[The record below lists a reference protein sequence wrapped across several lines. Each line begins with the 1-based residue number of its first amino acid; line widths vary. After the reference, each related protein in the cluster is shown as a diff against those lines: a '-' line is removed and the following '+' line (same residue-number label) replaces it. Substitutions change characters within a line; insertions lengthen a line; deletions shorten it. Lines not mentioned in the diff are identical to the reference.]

1 MASRRPPPRRSE
13 RSRRPPPRERRP
25 PARRRRRRGGGQ
37 SDLGRR
43 ILWAIPLIAFAVFIV
58 IEGGLIF
65 AIGVAIVG
73 VACMAELFDMLAS
86 VHPVRLA
93 GFLAVIA
100 FALAALYGTTYNV
113 LLMMVAL
120 LPVLFFLTVGR
131 PQRQDRTLSM
141 AVTVLGVWWIALAIA
156 HAVLL
161 RRLPH
166 GDAIIVDILVGTFL
180 GDTAAYVGGR
190 AFGRRPLAPEIS
202 PNKTLEGLVFG
213 MAFAIAGVWF
223 AGLYQDWLSGVD
235 ALLLG
240 VAVAFAAPLGDLFES
255 LIKRD
260 VGAKDTGTL
269 LGPHGGA
276 LDRIDAVLFTVP
288 VGFYVWHALM

>member
-1 MASRRPPPRRSE
+1 MAARRPPPRRRT
-13 RSRRPPPRERRP
+13 RSRRPPPRPGGRP
-25 PARRRRRRGGGQ
+25 PARRRRRSGG

-58 IEGGLIF
+58 VEGGLIF
-65 AIGVAIVG
+65 AIGLAILG
-73 VACMAELFDMLAS
+73 IACMAELFDMLEA
-86 VHPVRLA
+86 VRPVRLA

-100 FALAALYGTTYNV
+100 LALAALYGSTYNV

-120 LPVLFFLTVGR
+120 LPVLFFLTVAR
-131 PQRQDRTLSM
+131 PQRQDRTLAM
-141 AVTVLGVWWIALAIA
+141 AVTVLAVWWIALAIA

-202 PNKTLEGLVFG
+202 PNKTLEGLLIGIV
-213 MAFAIAGVWF
+213 FAIGGVWF

-240 VAVAFAAPLGDLFES
+240 VAVALAAPLGDLFES

-260 VGAKDTGTL
+260 VGAKDTGAL
-269 LGPHGGA
+269 LGPHGGV

>member
-1 MASRRPPPRRSE
+1 MAARRPPPRR
-13 RSRRPPPRERRP
+13 RRPPP
-25 PARRRRRRGGGQ
+25 RRRRGGG

-43 ILWAIPLIAFAVFIV
+43 ILWAVPLIAFAVFIV

-65 AIGVAIVG
+65 TLGLLVVG
-73 VACMAELFDMLAS
+73 VACMGELFDMLEATR
-86 VHPVRLA
+86 PVRLA
-93 GFLAVIA
+93 GFLALIA
-100 FALAALYGTTYNV
+100 LAFAALYGTTYNV

-120 LPVLFFLTVGR
+120 LPVLFFLTVAR
-131 PQRQDRTLSM
+131 PERRDRTVSM
-141 AVTVLGVWWIALAIA
+141 AVTVLAVWWIALAIA

-166 GDAIIVDILVGTFL
+166 GDAIIVDVLVGTFL

-190 AFGRRPLAPEIS
+190 TFGRRPLAPELS
-202 PNKTLEGLVFG
+202 PNKTFEGLIIG
-213 MAFAIAGVWF
+213 MAFAVAGVWF

-240 VAVAFAAPLGDLFES
+240 VAVALAAPVGDLFES

-260 VGAKDTGTL
+260 VGAKDTGSM

-276 LDRIDAVLFTVP
+276 LDRLDAVLFTVP
-288 VGFYVWHALM
+288 VAFYVWHALM

>member
-1 MASRRPPPRRSE
+1 MATRRPPPRR
-13 RSRRPPPRERRP
+13 RRPPPR
-25 PARRRRRRGGGQ
+25 RRRGG

-43 ILWAIPLIAFAVFIV
+43 ILWAVPLIAFAVFIV

-65 AIGVAIVG
+65 TLGLLVVG
-73 VACMAELFDMLAS
+73 VVCMGELFDMLEPTR
-86 VHPVRLA
+86 PVRLA
-93 GFLAVIA
+93 GFLALIA
-100 FALAALYGTTYNV
+100 LAFAALYGTTYNV

-120 LPVLFFLTVGR
+120 LPVLFFLTVAR
-131 PQRQDRTLSM
+131 PERRTRTVSM
-141 AVTVLGVWWIALAIA
+141 AVTVLAVWWIALAIA

-166 GDAIIVDILVGTFL
+166 GDAIIVDVLVGTFL

-190 AFGRRPLAPEIS
+190 TFGRRPLAPELS
-202 PNKTLEGLVFG
+202 PNKTFEGLIIGMVF
-213 MAFAIAGVWF
+213 AVAGVWF

-240 VAVAFAAPLGDLFES
+240 VAVALAAPVGDLFES

-260 VGAKDTGTL
+260 AGAKDTGSM

-276 LDRIDAVLFTVP
+276 LDRLDAVLFTVP
-288 VGFYVWHALM
+288 VAFYVWHALM

>member
-1 MASRRPPPRRSE
+1 MATRRPPPRR
-13 RSRRPPPRERRP
+13 RRPPPR
-25 PARRRRRRGGGQ
+25 RRRGG

-43 ILWAIPLIAFAVFIV
+43 ILWAVPLIAFAVFIV

-65 AIGVAIVG
+65 TLGLLVVG
-73 VACMAELFDMLAS
+73 VVCMGELFDMLEPTR
-86 VHPVRLA
+86 PVRLA
-93 GFLAVIA
+93 GFLALIA
-100 FALAALYGTTYNV
+100 LAFAALYGTTYNV

-120 LPVLFFLTVGR
+120 LPVLFFLTVAR
-131 PQRQDRTLSM
+131 PERRARTVSM
-141 AVTVLGVWWIALAIA
+141 AVTVLAVWWIALAIA

-166 GDAIIVDILVGTFL
+166 GDAIIVDVLVGTFL

-190 AFGRRPLAPEIS
+190 TFGRRPLAPELS
-202 PNKTLEGLVFG
+202 PNKTFEGLIIGMVF
-213 MAFAIAGVWF
+213 AVAGVWF

-240 VAVAFAAPLGDLFES
+240 VAVALAAPVGDLFES

-260 VGAKDTGTL
+260 AGAKDTGSM

-276 LDRIDAVLFTVP
+276 LDRLDAVLFTVP
-288 VGFYVWHALM
+288 VAFYVWHALM

>member
-1 MASRRPPPRRSE
+1 MATRRRVDGPPSSRRPP
-13 RSRRPPPRERRP
+13 
-25 PARRRRRRGGGQ
+25 RRRRRGG

-58 IEGGLIF
+58 VEGGLIF
-65 AIGVAIVG
+65 TLGVLIVG
-73 VACMAELFDMLAS
+73 ILCMGELFEMLGPIR
-86 VHPVRLA
+86 PVKLA

-100 FALAALYGTTYNV
+100 LAFAALYGTTYNV
-113 LLMMVAL
+113 LLMVVAL
-120 LPVLFFLTVGR
+120 LPVLFFLTIGGPGR
-131 PQRQDRTLSM
+131 EDRTLSM
-141 AVTVLGVWWIALAIA
+141 AVTVLAVWWIGLAIA

-202 PNKTLEGLVFG
+202 PNKTLEGLLIGMVFAVG
-213 MAFAIAGVWF
+213 GVWF

-235 ALLLG
+235 AVLVG
-240 VAVAFAAPLGDLFES
+240 VAVAFAAPVGDLFES

-260 VGAKDTGTL
+260 VGAKDTGSV
-269 LGPHGGA
+269 LGPHGGM
-276 LDRIDAVLFTVP
+276 LDRIDAVLFTIP
-288 VGFYVWHALM
+288 VGYYVWHALM

>member
-1 MASRRPPPRRSE
+1 MATRRPPPRR
-13 RSRRPPPRERRP
+13 RRPPPR
-25 PARRRRRRGGGQ
+25 RRRSGG
-37 SDLGRR
+37 SELGRR
-43 ILWAIPLIAFAVFIV
+43 ILWAVPLIAFAVFIV

-65 AIGVAIVG
+65 TLGLLVVG
-73 VACMAELFDMLAS
+73 GACMGELFDMLDAAR
-86 VHPVRLA
+86 PVRLA
-93 GFLAVIA
+93 GFLALIA
-100 FALAALYGTTYNV
+100 LAFAALYGTTYNV

-120 LPVLFFLTVGR
+120 LPVLFFLTVAR
-131 PQRQDRTLSM
+131 PERRARTVSM
-141 AVTVLGVWWIALAIA
+141 ALTVLAVWWIALAIA

-166 GDAIIVDILVGTFL
+166 GDAIIVDVLVGTFL

-190 AFGRRPLAPEIS
+190 TFGRRPLAPELS
-202 PNKTLEGLVFG
+202 PNKTFEGLIIGMVF
-213 MAFAIAGVWF
+213 AVAGVWF

-240 VAVAFAAPLGDLFES
+240 VAVALAAPVGDLFES

-260 VGAKDTGTL
+260 VGAKDTGSM

-276 LDRIDAVLFTVP
+276 LDRLDAVLFTVP
-288 VGFYVWHALM
+288 VAFYVWHALM

>member
-1 MASRRPPPRRSE
+1 MATRRPPPRR
-13 RSRRPPPRERRP
+13 RRPPP
-25 PARRRRRRGGGQ
+25 RRRRGGG

-43 ILWAIPLIAFAVFIV
+43 ILWAVPLIAFAVFIV

-65 AIGVAIVG
+65 TLGLLVVG
-73 VACMAELFDMLAS
+73 IACMGELFDTLEAAR
-86 VHPVRLA
+86 PVRLA
-93 GFLAVIA
+93 GFLALIA
-100 FALAALYGTTYNV
+100 LAFAALYGTTYNV

-120 LPVLFFLTVGR
+120 LPVLFFLTVAR
-131 PQRQDRTLSM
+131 PERRNRTVSM
-141 AVTVLGVWWIALAIA
+141 AVTVLAVWWIALAIA

-166 GDAIIVDILVGTFL
+166 GDAIIVDVLVGTFL

-190 AFGRRPLAPEIS
+190 TFGRRPLAPELS
-202 PNKTLEGLVFG
+202 PNKTFEGLIIG
-213 MAFAIAGVWF
+213 MAFAVAGVWF
-223 AGLYQDWLSGVD
+223 AGLYQDWLSGID

-240 VAVAFAAPLGDLFES
+240 VAVAFAAPVGDLFES

-260 VGAKDTGTL
+260 VGAKDTGSL

-276 LDRIDAVLFTVP
+276 LDRLDAVLFTVP
-288 VGFYVWHALM
+288 VAFYVWHALM

>member
-1 MASRRPPPRRSE
+1 MATRRPPPRR
-13 RSRRPPPRERRP
+13 RRPPPRRG
-25 PARRRRRRGGGQ
+25 RGGG

-43 ILWAIPLIAFAVFIV
+43 ILWAVPLIAFAVFIV

-65 AIGVAIVG
+65 TLGLLVVG
-73 VACMAELFDMLAS
+73 IACMGELFDMLEAAR
-86 VHPVRLA
+86 PVRLA
-93 GFLAVIA
+93 GFLALIA
-100 FALAALYGTTYNV
+100 LAFAALYGTTYNV

-120 LPVLFFLTVGR
+120 LPVLFFLTVAR
-131 PQRQDRTLSM
+131 PERRDRTVSM
-141 AVTVLGVWWIALAIA
+141 AVTVLAVWWIALAIA

-166 GDAIIVDILVGTFL
+166 GDAIIVDVLVGTFL

-190 AFGRRPLAPEIS
+190 TFGRRPLAPALS
-202 PNKTLEGLVFG
+202 PNKTFEGLIIGMVF
-213 MAFAIAGVWF
+213 AVAGVWF
-223 AGLYQDWLSGVD
+223 AGLYQDWLSGLD

-240 VAVAFAAPLGDLFES
+240 VAVALAAPVGDLFES

-260 VGAKDTGTL
+260 VGAKDTGSM

-276 LDRIDAVLFTVP
+276 LDRLDAVLFTVP
-288 VGFYVWHALM
+288 VAFYVWHALM

>member
-1 MASRRPPPRRSE
+1 MATRRPPPRR
-13 RSRRPPPRERRP
+13 RRPPP
-25 PARRRRRRGGGQ
+25 RRRRGGG

-43 ILWAIPLIAFAVFIV
+43 ILWAVPLIAFAVFIV

-65 AIGVAIVG
+65 TLGLLVVG
-73 VACMAELFDMLAS
+73 GACMGELFDMLEPTR
-86 VHPVRLA
+86 PVRLA
-93 GFLAVIA
+93 GFLALIA
-100 FALAALYGTTYNV
+100 LAFAALYGTTYNV

-120 LPVLFFLTVGR
+120 LPVLFFLTVAR
-131 PQRQDRTLSM
+131 PERRARTVSM
-141 AVTVLGVWWIALAIA
+141 AVTVLAVWWIALAIA

-166 GDAIIVDILVGTFL
+166 GDAIIVDVLVGTFL

-190 AFGRRPLAPEIS
+190 TFGRRPLAPELS
-202 PNKTLEGLVFG
+202 PNKTFEGLIIGMVF
-213 MAFAIAGVWF
+213 AVAGVWF

-240 VAVAFAAPLGDLFES
+240 VAVALAAPVGDLFES

-260 VGAKDTGTL
+260 AGAKDTGSM

-276 LDRIDAVLFTVP
+276 LDRLDAVLFTVP
-288 VGFYVWHALM
+288 VAFYVWHALM

>member
-1 MASRRPPPRRSE
+1 MATRRPPPRR
-13 RSRRPPPRERRP
+13 RRPPPR
-25 PARRRRRRGGGQ
+25 RRRGG

-43 ILWAIPLIAFAVFIV
+43 ILWAVPLIAFAVFIV

-65 AIGVAIVG
+65 TLGLLVVG
-73 VACMAELFDMLAS
+73 VACMGELFDMLEPTR
-86 VHPVRLA
+86 PVRLA
-93 GFLAVIA
+93 GFLALIA
-100 FALAALYGTTYNV
+100 LAFAALYGTTYNV

-120 LPVLFFLTVGR
+120 LPVLFFLTVAR
-131 PQRQDRTLSM
+131 PERRARTVSM
-141 AVTVLGVWWIALAIA
+141 AVTVLAVWWIALAIA

-166 GDAIIVDILVGTFL
+166 GDAIIVDVLVGTFL

-190 AFGRRPLAPEIS
+190 TFGRRPLAPELS
-202 PNKTLEGLVFG
+202 PNKTFEGLIIGMVF
-213 MAFAIAGVWF
+213 AVAGVWF

-240 VAVAFAAPLGDLFES
+240 VAVALAAPVGDLFES

-260 VGAKDTGTL
+260 AGAKDTGSM

-276 LDRIDAVLFTVP
+276 LDRLDAVLFTVP
-288 VGFYVWHALM
+288 VAFYVWHALM

>member
-1 MASRRPPPRRSE
+1 MATRRRVDGPPSSRRPPPRR
-13 RSRRPPPRERRP
+13 
-25 PARRRRRRGGGQ
+25 RRRGG

-58 IEGGLIF
+58 VEGGLIF
-65 AIGVAIVG
+65 TLGVLVVG
-73 VACMAELFDMLAS
+73 ILCMGELFEMLGS
-86 VHPVRLA
+86 VRPVKLA

-100 FALAALYGTTYNV
+100 LAFAALYGTTYNV
-113 LLMMVAL
+113 LLMVVAL
-120 LPVLFFLTVGR
+120 LPLLFFLTIGR
-131 PQRQDRTLSM
+131 PRREDRTLSM
-141 AVTVLGVWWIALAIA
+141 AVTVLAVWWIGLAIA

-202 PNKTLEGLVFG
+202 PNKTL
-213 MAFAIAGVWF
+213 
-223 AGLYQDWLSGVD
+223 DWLSGVD
-235 ALLLG
+235 AVLVG
-240 VAVAFAAPLGDLFES
+240 VAVAFAAPVGDLFES

-260 VGAKDTGTL
+260 VGAKDTGSV
-269 LGPHGGA
+269 LGPHGGM
-276 LDRIDAVLFTVP
+276 LDRIDAVLFTIP
-288 VGFYVWHALM
+288 VGYYVWHALM

>member
-1 MASRRPPPRRSE
+1 MATRRPPPRR
-13 RSRRPPPRERRP
+13 RRPPP
-25 PARRRRRRGGGQ
+25 RRRRGGG

-43 ILWAIPLIAFAVFIV
+43 ILWAVPLIAFAVFIV

-65 AIGVAIVG
+65 TLGLLVVG
-73 VACMAELFDMLAS
+73 IACMGELFDALDAAR
-86 VHPVRLA
+86 PVRLA
-93 GFLAVIA
+93 GFLALIA
-100 FALAALYGTTYNV
+100 LAFAALYGTTYNV

-120 LPVLFFLTVGR
+120 LPVLFFLTVAR
-131 PQRQDRTLSM
+131 PERRNRTVSM
-141 AVTVLGVWWIALAIA
+141 AVTVLAVWWIALAIA

-166 GDAIIVDILVGTFL
+166 GDAIIVDVLVGTFL

-190 AFGRRPLAPEIS
+190 TFGRRPLAPELS
-202 PNKTLEGLVFG
+202 PNKTFEGLIIG
-213 MAFAIAGVWF
+213 MAFAVAGVWF
-223 AGLYQDWLSGVD
+223 AGLYQDWLSGID

-240 VAVAFAAPLGDLFES
+240 VAVAFAAPVGDLFES

-260 VGAKDTGTL
+260 VGAKDTGSL

-276 LDRIDAVLFTVP
+276 LDRLDAVLFTVP
-288 VGFYVWHALM
+288 VAFYVWHALM

>member
-1 MASRRPPPRRSE
+1 MATRRPPPRR
-13 RSRRPPPRERRP
+13 RRPPPR
-25 PARRRRRRGGGQ
+25 RRRGG

-43 ILWAIPLIAFAVFIV
+43 ILWAVPLIAFAVFIV

-65 AIGVAIVG
+65 TLGLLVVG
-73 VACMAELFDMLAS
+73 VACMGELFDMLEPTR
-86 VHPVRLA
+86 PVRLA
-93 GFLAVIA
+93 GFLALIA
-100 FALAALYGTTYNV
+100 LAFAALYGTTYNV

-120 LPVLFFLTVGR
+120 LPVLFFLTVAR
-131 PQRQDRTLSM
+131 PERRARTVSM
-141 AVTVLGVWWIALAIA
+141 AVTVLAVWWIALAIA

-166 GDAIIVDILVGTFL
+166 GDAIIVDVLVGTFL

-190 AFGRRPLAPEIS
+190 TFGRRPLAPELS
-202 PNKTLEGLVFG
+202 PNKTFEGLIIGMVF
-213 MAFAIAGVWF
+213 AVAGVWF

-240 VAVAFAAPLGDLFES
+240 VAVALAAPVGDLFES
-255 LIKRD
+255 RIKRD
-260 VGAKDTGTL
+260 AGAKDTGSM

-276 LDRIDAVLFTVP
+276 LDRLDAVLFTVP
-288 VGFYVWHALM
+288 VAFYVWHALM

>member
-1 MASRRPPPRRSE
+1 MATRRPPP
-13 RSRRPPPRERRP
+13 
-25 PARRRRRRGGGQ
+25 RRRRRRGG

-43 ILWAIPLIAFAVFIV
+43 ILVAIPLIAFAIFIIV
-58 IEGGLIF
+58 EGGLIF
-65 AIGVAIVG
+65 TIGVIVVG
-73 VACMAELFDMLAS
+73 VLCMGELFDVLGA
-86 VHPVRLA
+86 VRPVKLA
-93 GFLAVIA
+93 GFLGLIA
-100 FALAALYGTTYNV
+100 LALAANYGTTYNV

-120 LPVLFFLTVGR
+120 LPVLFFLTIGR
-131 PQRQDRTLSM
+131 PERRNRSLSM
-141 AVTVLGVWWIALAIA
+141 AVTVLAVWWIGLAIA

-161 RRLPH
+161 RRLDH

-202 PNKTLEGLVFG
+202 PNKTLEGLLIGMVF
-213 MAFAIAGVWF
+213 AVAGVWF
-223 AGLYQDWLSGVD
+223 AGLYQDWLSGLD
-235 ALLLG
+235 AVLLG
-240 VAVAFAAPLGDLFES
+240 IAVALAAPVGDLFES

-260 VGAKDTGTL
+260 VGAKDTGSF
-269 LGPHGGA
+269 LGPHGGV

>member
-1 MASRRPPPRRSE
+1 MATRRPPPRR
-13 RSRRPPPRERRP
+13 RRPPPR
-25 PARRRRRRGGGQ
+25 RRRGG
-37 SDLGRR
+37 SDLGPR
-43 ILWAIPLIAFAVFIV
+43 ILWAVPLIAFAVFIV

-65 AIGVAIVG
+65 TLGLLVVG
-73 VACMAELFDMLAS
+73 VVCMGELFDMLEPTR
-86 VHPVRLA
+86 PVRLA
-93 GFLAVIA
+93 GFLALVALA
-100 FALAALYGTTYNV
+100 FAALYGTTYNV

-120 LPVLFFLTVGR
+120 LPVLFFLTVVRPERRGR
-131 PQRQDRTLSM
+131 TVSM
-141 AVTVLGVWWIALAIA
+141 AVTVLAVWWIALAIA

-166 GDAIIVDILVGTFL
+166 GDAIIVDVLVGTFL

-190 AFGRRPLAPEIS
+190 TFGRRPLAPELS
-202 PNKTLEGLVFG
+202 PNKTFEGLIIGMVF
-213 MAFAIAGVWF
+213 AVAGVWF

-240 VAVAFAAPLGDLFES
+240 VAVALAAPVGDLFES

-260 VGAKDTGTL
+260 AGAKDTGSM

-288 VGFYVWHALM
+288 VAFYVWHALM